1 MDANVYVGFEQYGT
15 TGLVNNADVVETA
28 AVASGTGGSTKWADK
43 IPKQILEDI
52 NNAITAVW
60 AASEYDEDAI
70 PNHILIPYEQYS
82 YITTTISTVVD
93 GEVKDTQTAQTV
105 EDLIANDWVE
115 WSGTGKLTATIGAT
129 LTGGADGTVA
139 PSAYSAFVVAIEPYK
154 FDSLIYDGT
163 DSTVRDAMER
173 FIKRVNTETGTFCQL
188 VESGASGP
196 DSRFIINVGNG
207 VVLSDGTTLTAAQTC
222 WWAGGVASG
231 ATYAEDLT
239 NAVYPN
245 AVDVSPR
252 LTHSQYVEAINK
264 GQFVFNVDDG
274 TVRVEYDLDSLTT
287 FTTDIGEVYRY
298 NRTMRLCNTIAND
311 LRAQF
316 AQNFMGIVDNTEDGR
331 RQYKSAIVKYLTQ
344 LQASGGIQNFDAE
357 NDVIVEK
364 GEAKDAVLI
373 TLAIE
378 AVGSTNKIYITL
390 EVA

>member
-1 MDANVYVGFEQYGT
+1 M
-15 TGLVNNADVVETA
+15 
-28 AVASGTGGSTKWADK
+28 
-43 IPKQILEDI
+43 
-52 NNAITAVW
+52 
-60 AASEYDEDAI
+60 
-70 PNHILIPYEQYS
+70 
-82 YITTTISTVVD
+82 
-93 GEVKDTQTAQTV
+93 
-105 EDLIANDWVE
+105 
-115 WSGTGKLTATIGAT
+115 
-129 LTGGADGTVA
+129 
-139 PSAYSAFVVAIEPYK
+139 
-154 FDSLIYDGT
+154 
-163 DSTVRDAMER
+163 
-173 FIKRVNTETGTFCQL
+173 
-188 VESGASGP
+188 
-196 DSRFIINVGNG
+196 
-207 VVLSDGTTLTAAQTC
+207 
-222 WWAGGVASG
+222 
-231 ATYAEDLT
+231 
-239 NAVYPN
+239 
-245 AVDVSPR
+245 DVSPR

-298 NRTMRLCNTIAND
+298 NRTMRLSNTIAND

>member
-1 MDANVYVGFEQYGT
+1 M
-15 TGLVNNADVVETA
+15 
-28 AVASGTGGSTKWADK
+28 
-43 IPKQILEDI
+43 
-52 NNAITAVW
+52 
-60 AASEYDEDAI
+60 
-70 PNHILIPYEQYS
+70 
-82 YITTTISTVVD
+82 
-93 GEVKDTQTAQTV
+93 
-105 EDLIANDWVE
+105 
-115 WSGTGKLTATIGAT
+115 
-129 LTGGADGTVA
+129 
-139 PSAYSAFVVAIEPYK
+139 
-154 FDSLIYDGT
+154 
-163 DSTVRDAMER
+163 
-173 FIKRVNTETGTFCQL
+173 
-188 VESGASGP
+188 
-196 DSRFIINVGNG
+196 GNG